1 MHSHGS
7 RQVGFSLIEIMVV
20 VAIIAVFAALA
31 VPSWRTYQQNLQL
44 RAAARS
50 VSNAFSYARAH
61 ALATGNRHVV
71 VFAVDPGFPNDVCG
85 NAIEDVQGNP
95 VPMLVFED
103 LDENCCFD
111 AGELRLSE
119 RAVPGVNW
127 GVMPAP
133 PAGPGAS
140 PQDAGVGDY
149 STGSSFAEPDGS
161 DAAWISFGPDGIPL
175 AFNAA
180 CNLGVTGT
188 GAGAIYLTNGLAN
201 SPRNYAIV
209 LNPLGTGNVERFDSA
224 QNQWEN

>member
-1 MHSHGS
+1 MHSPGS
-7 RQVGFSLIEIMVV
+7 RRAGFTVIEIMVV

-31 VPSWRTYQQNLQL
+31 VPSWRQYQANLQL
-44 RAAARS
+44 RAAART
-50 VSNAFSYARAH
+50 VSNAYSYARAH

-71 VFAVDPGFPNDVCG
+71 VFAVTPNDVCG

-95 VPMLVFED
+95 VPVLVYED
-103 LDENCCFD
+103 LDDNCCFD

-119 RAVPGVNW
+119 RAVAGVNW
-127 GVMPAP
+127 GVTPAP
-133 PAGPGAS
+133 PAGPGPS
-140 PQDAGVGDY
+140 LQDVGGGDY

-180 CNLGVTGT
+180 CNLGTTGT
-188 GAGAIYLTNGLAN
+188 GAGAIYLTNGA
-201 SPRNYAIV
+201 RNYAVI
-209 LNPLGTGNVERFDSA
+209 LNPLGTGNVERFDPA